1 MSKYENPSNNFNA
14 KFDVVQA
21 ADRYVESIED
31 RNMIWTD
38 VDKELGQADNI
49 FESFGH
55 IDLWDTSVD
64 AWHGRLSVDPEE
76 EEEEDF
82 EDDDDFDYEDDDDWD
97 YDDDDFDD
105 DEDFDDDDND

>member
-1 MSKYENPSNNFNA
+1 MSKYENPSNNFNS

-31 RNMIWTD
+31 RDQMWME
-38 VDKELGQADNI
+38 VDKGIGPDDNL

-64 AWHGRLSVDPEE
+64 TWRSKLVVDPDED
-76 EEEEDF
+76 EEDY
-82 EDDDDFDYEDDDDWD
+82 EDDDFEYDDDDDWD
-97 YDDDDFDD
+97 YDDDDDD
-105 DEDFDDDDND
+105 DDFDDDDD